1 MFLLNETLKAK
12 IYSRIKSE
20 LTFCPIEQVCFE
32 EVCACKGSCG
42 TYTPPCSCC
51 AYD

>member
-12 IYSRIKSE
+12 IYSKIKSE

-42 TYTPPCSCC
+42 TVLAVHTINVYF
-51 AYD
+51 

>member
-1 MFLLNETLKAK
+1 MFLIVGSLREK
-12 IYSRIKSE
+12 IYSKIKMDLS
-20 LTFCPIEQVCFE
+20 FCPIEQVCCE
-32 EVCACKGSCG
+32 QDCACKGSCG